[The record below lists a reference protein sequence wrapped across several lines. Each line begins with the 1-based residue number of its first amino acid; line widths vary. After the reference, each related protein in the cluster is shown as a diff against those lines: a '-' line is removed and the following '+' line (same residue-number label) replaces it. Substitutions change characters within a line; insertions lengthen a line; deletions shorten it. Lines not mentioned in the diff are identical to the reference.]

1 MAIKKA
7 AVIGAGV
14 MGAGIAAQLANA
26 GIEVELLDIVPKSA
40 QQPGADRD
48 IIAKGAIEKM
58 LKTNPAPLMHKRNAK
73 KIRAG
78 NTEDNMDRLK
88 DCDLII
94 EAVLEDPVIKSNL
107 FKKIDANRKEGST
120 VASNTS
126 TIPLATLVD
135 GQSEQFKK
143 DFVITHFFNPPRY
156 MPLLE
161 LVTSQHNA
169 PEKVAE
175 ISRFMDEKMGKGV
188 VVCKDTPGFIANRIG
203 TFWIQCAINEAMD
216 RKLKVEE
223 ADAIVGRP
231 MGIPKTGIFGLV
243 DLVGLDLMPH
253 ISKSLT
259 EKLPA
264 DDGYVK
270 IARTSDV
277 IDNMIK
283 TGYTGRKGKGG
294 FYRLNDKREKMA
306 VDLHTGAER
315 PAEKVKMKAADNA
328 RKGGLKGLV
337 ETKDKGGD
345 YAWAVL
351 KQTLCYAAEHV
362 HDISG
367 NITDVDQAMKLGYNW
382 KQGPFEMLDKLGVDY
397 FINRLKAEG
406 EKVPAFIE
414 QAAGKTFYKTENGKL
429 HFMQKDGSY
438 AEVVRPDGVLLL
450 SDIKRAS
457 KPVLDNTK
465 NIPGIGKMGAAL
477 WDAGDGVLCLEFTSK
492 MNSLDFF
499 SLKTIN
505 DAIDIIEKGSK
516 KDKNG
521 QPFKALVIH
530 NEGEDF
536 SVGANIGVALYAAK
550 AKQYWIVDKM
560 VKMGQDTLKRMKYAK
575 FPIVSAPAGKALGG
589 GCEVL
594 LHSHHVQ
601 AHAETYP
608 GLVEVGVGLLP
619 AWGGS
624 TELMTRAQKNKKLPK
639 GPMPPVAM
647 VFETIST
654 AKVGLSAFEAKDL
667 MYLRDTDGVTMNK
680 SRLLADAKKKAL
692 EMVPDFKPEL
702 PQDLKLPGKSGAT
715 ALNMAVDGFYLKGQA
730 TPYDVV
736 VSSKVGDVLTGG
748 DKAGPGVNVSQDYL
762 RELERKK
769 FMELVHDPRTVA
781 RIESILKT
789 GKPLREKPIAGKRA
803 HDLRKEAEAQNPGL
817 FARFVKNPLRKV
829 FGKAAGKP
837 AANDN
842 PGITPDKKPQVNWP
856 NIGKRK

>member
-14 MGAGIAAQLANA
+14 MGAGIAAHLANA
-26 GIEVELLDIVPKSA
+26 GIEVELLDIVPK
-40 QQPGADRD
+40 GAEDRD
-48 IIAKGAIEKM
+48 VIAKGAIQKM
-58 LKTNPAPLMHKRNAK
+58 LKTNPAALMHKRNAK
-73 KIRAG
+73 KINPG
-78 NTEDNMDRLK
+78 NTEDNLDRLK

-94 EAVLEDPVIKSNL
+94 EAVLEDPTIKANL
-107 FKKIDANRKEGST
+107 FKKIDENRKPGSI

-126 TIPLATLVD
+126 TIPLQTLID

-161 LVTSQHNA
+161 LVTSGHNS
-169 PEKVAE
+169 PEMVADVTK
-175 ISRFMDEKMGKGV
+175 FMDEKMGKGV
-188 VVCKDTPGFIANRIG
+188 VVCNDTPGFIANRIG
-203 TFWIQCAINEAMD
+203 TFWIQASINEAID
-216 RKLKVEE
+216 RKLTVEE

-270 IARTSDV
+270 IARQSAV
-277 IDNMIK
+277 IDKMIAD
-283 TGYTGRKGKGG
+283 GYTGRKGKGG

-306 VDLHTGAER
+306 VDLDTGAER
-315 PAEKVKMKAADNA
+315 LSTKPKMKAADNA

-362 HDISG
+362 HTISG

-382 KQGPFEMLDKLGVDY
+382 KEGPFEMLDKLGVDY

-414 QAAGKTFYKTENGKL
+414 QAAGKKFYKTENGKL
-429 HFMQKDGSY
+429 QYLTKEGDY
-438 AEVVRPDGVLLL
+438 AEVKRPEGVLLL

-457 KPVLDNTK
+457 KPVVNNTK

-492 MNSLDFF
+492 MNSLDLYT
-499 SLKTIN
+499 LKTIHQ
-505 DAIDIIEKGSK
+505 ACDIIEKGSK
-516 KDKNG
+516 KGKDG

-530 NEGEDF
+530 NEGDDF
-536 SVGANIGVALYAAK
+536 SVGANIGVAMLAAK

-560 VKMGQDTLKRMKYAK
+560 VKGGQDALKRLKYAK
-575 FPIVSAPAGKALGG
+575 FPVVSAPSGKALGG

-601 AHAETYP
+601 AHAETYM

-624 TELMTRAQKNKKLPK
+624 TELMTRATQSKRLPK
-639 GPMPPVAM
+639 GPMPPVAT

-654 AKVGLSAFEAKDL
+654 AKVGLSAFEGKDL
-667 MYLRDTDGVTMNK
+667 LYLRETDGVTMNK

-692 EMVPDFKPEL
+692 EMTIDFKPEV
-702 PQDLKLPGKSGAT
+702 PHEMTLPGPAGAA
-715 ALNMAVDGFYLKGQA
+715 ALNMAVDGFFLKGQA
-730 TPYDVV
+730 TSYDVV
-736 VSSKVGDVLTGG
+736 VSDKVGRVLTGG
-748 DKAGPGVNVSQDYL
+748 DKAGPGVKVSQDYL
-762 RELERKK
+762 RALERKH

-781 RIESILKT
+781 RIETMLKT
-789 GKPLREKPIAGKRA
+789 GKPLREKPVAGLRA
-803 HDLRKEAEAQNPGL
+803 QQLRDDAEHKDGF
-817 FARFVKNPLRKV
+817 FARVVTKPLRRI
-829 FGKAAGKP
+829 FGKAADKP
-837 AANDN
+837 ANDN
-842 PGITPDKKPQVNWP
+842 AGLTPDKKAKMNWP
-856 NIGKRK
+856 TIKKPKQG

>member
-14 MGAGIAAQLANA
+14 MGAGIAAHLANA
-26 GIEVELLDIVPKSA
+26 GIEVELLDIVPK
-40 QQPGADRD
+40 GAEDRD
-48 IIAKGAIEKM
+48 VIAKGAVQKM

-73 KIRAG
+73 KITPG
-78 NTEDNMDRLK
+78 NTEDHLDRLK

-94 EAVLEDPVIKSNL
+94 EAVLEDPTIKSNL
-107 FKKIDANRKEGST
+107 FKKIDENRKAGSI

-126 TIPLATLVD
+126 TIPLQTLID

-161 LVTSQHNA
+161 LVTSAHNS
-169 PEKVAE
+169 PEMVADVTK
-175 ISRFMDEKMGKGV
+175 FMDEKMGKGV
-188 VVCKDTPGFIANRIG
+188 VVCNDTPGFIANRIG
-203 TFWIQCAINEAMD
+203 TFWIQASINEAID
-216 RKLKVEE
+216 RKLTVEE
-223 ADAIVGRP
+223 ADSIVGRP

-270 IARTSDV
+270 IARQSAV
-277 IDNMIK
+277 IDKMIAD
-283 TGYTGRKGKGG
+283 GYTGRKGKGG

-306 VDLHTGAER
+306 IDLDTGAER
-315 PAEKVKMKAADNA
+315 PATKPKMKAADNA
-328 RKGGLKGLV
+328 RKGGLKALV

-362 HDISG
+362 HTISG

-382 KQGPFEMLDKLGVDY
+382 KDGPFEMLDKLGVDY

-406 EKVPAFIE
+406 EQVPAFIE
-414 QAAGKTFYKTENGKL
+414 KAAGKKFYKTENGKL
-429 HFMQKDGSY
+429 QYLTKDGDY
-438 AEVVRPDGVLLL
+438 AEVKRPEGVLLL

-457 KPVLDNTK
+457 KPVVNNTK
-465 NIPGIGKMGAAL
+465 SIPGIGKMGAAL

-492 MNSLDFF
+492 MNSLDLYT
-499 SLKTIN
+499 LKTIN
-505 DAIDIIEKGSK
+505 QACDIIEKGSRK
-516 KDKNG
+516 GKDG

-530 NEGEDF
+530 NEGDDF
-536 SVGANIGVALYAAK
+536 SVGANIGVAMLAAK

-560 VKMGQDTLKRMKYAK
+560 VKGGQDALKRLKYAT
-575 FPIVSAPAGKALGG
+575 FPVVSAPSGKALGG
-589 GCEVL
+589 GCEIL

-601 AHAETYP
+601 AHAETYM

-624 TELMTRAQKNKKLPK
+624 TELMTRATQSKRLPK
-639 GPMPPVAM
+639 GPMPPVAT

-654 AKVGLSAFEAKDL
+654 AKVGLSAFEGKDL
-667 MYLRDTDGVTMNK
+667 LYLRESDGVTMNK

-692 EMVPDFKPEL
+692 ELAVDFKPEV
-702 PQDLKLPGKSGAT
+702 PHEMTLPGPAGAA
-715 ALNMAVDGFYLKGQA
+715 ALNMAVDGFFLKGQA

-736 VSSKVGDVLTGG
+736 VSDKVGRVLTGG
-748 DKAGPGVNVSQDYL
+748 DKAGPGVKVSQDYL
-762 RELERKK
+762 RALERKH

-781 RIESILKT
+781 RIETMLKT
-789 GKPLREKPIAGKRA
+789 GKPLREKPVSGIRA
-803 HDLRKEAEAQNPGL
+803 QQLREEAEHKDGF
-817 FARFVKNPLRKV
+817 FARVVTNPLRRV

-837 AANDN
+837 ANDN
-842 PGITPDKKPQVNWP
+842 AGLTSDKKAKMNWP
-856 NIGKRK
+856 VIKKPKQG

>member
-26 GIEVELLDIVPKSA
+26 GIEVELLDIVPK
-40 QQPGADRD
+40 GASDRD
-48 IIAKGAIEKM
+48 VISKGAVEKM

-78 NTEDNMDRLK
+78 NTEDNLDRLK

-94 EAVLEDPVIKSNL
+94 EAVLEDPTIKSNL
-107 FKKIDANRKEGST
+107 FKKIDENRKAGSV

-126 TIPLATLVD
+126 TIPLQTLIE
-135 GQSEQFKK
+135 GQSDAFKK

-161 LVTSQHNA
+161 LVTSEHNA
-169 PEKVAE
+169 PEMVKDITA
-175 ISRFMDEKMGKGV
+175 FMDEKMGKGV
-188 VVCKDTPGFIANRIG
+188 VVCNDTPGFIANRIG
-203 TFWIQCAINEAMD
+203 TFWIQASINEAID
-216 RKLKVEE
+216 RKLTIEE

-270 IARTSDV
+270 IARQSPV
-277 IDNMIK
+277 IDQMIK
-283 TGYTGRKGKGG
+283 DGYTGRKGKGG
-294 FYRLNDKREKMA
+294 FYRLNDKREKLA
-306 VDLHTGAER
+306 VDLDTGKER
-315 PAEKVKMKAADNA
+315 PSVKVKMKAAENA

-362 HDISG
+362 HTISG
-367 NITDVDQAMKLGYNW
+367 DITDVDQAMKLGYNW
-382 KQGPFEMLDKLGVDY
+382 KEGPFEMLDKMGVDY
-397 FINRLKAEG
+397 FIKRLKADG

-414 QAAGKTFYKTENGKL
+414 QAAGKKFYKTENGKL
-429 HFMQKDGSY
+429 QFLTKTGDY
-438 AEVVRPDGVLLL
+438 ADVKRPEGVLLL

-457 KPVLDNTK
+457 KPIVNNTK
-465 NIPGIGKMGAAL
+465 NIPGLGKMGAAL

-492 MNSLDFF
+492 MNSLDLYT
-499 SLKTIN
+499 LKTIH
-505 DAIDIIEKGSK
+505 DACDIIEKGSK
-516 KDKNG
+516 KGKDG

-530 NEGEDF
+530 NEGDDF
-536 SVGANIGVALYAAK
+536 SVGANIGVAMLAAK

-560 VKMGQDTLKRMKYAK
+560 VKGGQDAYKRLKYAK
-575 FPIVSAPAGKALGG
+575 FPVVSAPSGKALGG
-589 GCEVL
+589 GCEIL

-601 AHAETYP
+601 AHSETYM

-624 TELMTRAQKNKKLPK
+624 TELMTRATQNKRMPK
-639 GPMPPVAM
+639 GPMPPVAA

-654 AKVGLSAFEAKDL
+654 AKVGLSAFEGKDL
-667 MYLRDTDGVTMNK
+667 MYLRETDGVTMNK

-692 EMVPDFKPEL
+692 EMVPDFKPEV
-702 PQDLKLPGKSGAT
+702 PYEMTLPGPAGAA

-736 VSSKVGDVLTGG
+736 VSGKVGEVLTGG
-748 DKAGPGVNVSQDYL
+748 DKAGPGVKVSQDYL
-762 RELERKK
+762 RELERKH

-781 RIESILKT
+781 RIETMLKT
-789 GKPLREKPIAGKRA
+789 GKPLREKPVAGVRA
-803 HDLRKEAEAQNPGL
+803 QQLREEADKPGF
-817 FARFVKNPLRKV
+817 FARVVTNPLRRV
-829 FGKAAGKP
+829 FGKAAKP
-837 AANDN
+837 PANDN
-842 PGITPDKKPQVNWP
+842 KGLTADKKAQVNWP
-856 NIGKRK
+856 HIKQPKK

>member
-14 MGAGIAAQLANA
+14 MGAGIAAHLANA
-26 GIEVELLDIVPKSA
+26 GIEVELLDIVPK
-40 QQPGADRD
+40 GAEDRD
-48 IIAKGAIEKM
+48 VIAKGAIQKM

-73 KIRAG
+73 KINPG
-78 NTEDNMDRLK
+78 NTEDNLDRLK

-94 EAVLEDPVIKSNL
+94 EAVLEDPTIKANL
-107 FKKIDANRKEGST
+107 FKKIDENRKPGSI

-126 TIPLATLVD
+126 TIPLQTLID

-161 LVTSQHNA
+161 LVTSAHNS
-169 PEKVAE
+169 PEMVADVTK
-175 ISRFMDEKMGKGV
+175 FMDEKMGKGV
-188 VVCKDTPGFIANRIG
+188 VVCNDTPGFIANRIG
-203 TFWIQCAINEAMD
+203 TFWIQASINEAID
-216 RKLKVEE
+216 RKLTVEE

-270 IARTSDV
+270 IARQSAV
-277 IDNMIK
+277 IDKMIAD
-283 TGYTGRKGKGG
+283 GYTGRKGKGG

-306 VDLHTGAER
+306 VDLDTGAER
-315 PAEKVKMKAADNA
+315 PATKPKMKAADNA

-362 HDISG
+362 HTISG

-382 KQGPFEMLDKLGVDY
+382 KDGPFEMLDKMGVDY

-414 QAAGKTFYKTENGKL
+414 QAAGKKFYKTENGKL
-429 HFMQKDGSY
+429 QYLTKDGDY
-438 AEVVRPDGVLLL
+438 AEVKRPEGVLLL

-457 KPVLDNTK
+457 KPVVNNTK

-492 MNSLDFF
+492 MNSLDLYT
-499 SLKTIN
+499 LKTIHQ
-505 DAIDIIEKGSK
+505 ACDIIEKGSK
-516 KDKNG
+516 KGKDG

-530 NEGEDF
+530 NEGDDF
-536 SVGANIGVALYAAK
+536 SVGANIGVAMLAAK

-560 VKMGQDTLKRMKYAK
+560 VKGGQDALKRLKYAK
-575 FPIVSAPAGKALGG
+575 FPVVSAPSGKALGG

-601 AHAETYP
+601 AHAETYM

-624 TELMTRAQKNKKLPK
+624 TELMTRATQSKRLPK
-639 GPMPPVAM
+639 GPMPPVAT

-654 AKVGLSAFEAKDL
+654 AKVGLSAFEGKDL
-667 MYLRDTDGVTMNK
+667 LYLRETDGVTMNK

-692 EMVPDFKPEL
+692 EMTVDFKPEV
-702 PQDLKLPGKSGAT
+702 PHEMTLPGPAGAA
-715 ALNMAVDGFYLKGQA
+715 ALNMAVDGFFLKGQA
-730 TPYDVV
+730 TSYDVV
-736 VSSKVGDVLTGG
+736 VSDKVGRVLTGG
-748 DKAGPGVNVSQDYL
+748 DKAGPGVKVSQDYL
-762 RELERKK
+762 RALERKH

-781 RIESILKT
+781 RIETMLKT
-789 GKPLREKPIAGKRA
+789 GKPLREKPVAGLRA
-803 HDLRKEAEAQNPGL
+803 QQLRDDAEHKDGF
-817 FARFVKNPLRKV
+817 FARVVTKPLRRI
-829 FGKAAGKP
+829 FGKAADKP
-837 AANDN
+837 ANDN
-842 PGITPDKKPQVNWP
+842 AGLTPDKKAKMNWP
-856 NIGKRK
+856 TIKKPKQG

>member
-14 MGAGIAAQLANA
+14 MGAGIAAHLANA
-26 GIEVELLDIVPKSA
+26 GIEVELLDIVPK
-40 QQPGADRD
+40 GAEDRD
-48 IIAKGAIEKM
+48 VIAKGAVGKM

-73 KIRAG
+73 KIRPG
-78 NTEDNMDRLK
+78 NTEDNLDRLK

-94 EAVLEDPVIKSNL
+94 EAVLEDPTIKSNL
-107 FKKIDANRKEGST
+107 FKKIDDNRKAGSV

-126 TIPLATLVD
+126 TIPLQTLID
-135 GQSEQFKK
+135 GQSDSFKK

-161 LVTSQHNA
+161 LVTSEHNS
-169 PEKVAE
+169 PEMVAGVTQ
-175 ISRFMDEKMGKGV
+175 FMDEKLGKGV
-188 VVCKDTPGFIANRIG
+188 VVCNDTPGFIANRIG
-203 TFWIQCAINEAMD
+203 TFWIQASINEAID
-216 RKLKVEE
+216 RKLTVEE

-270 IARTSDV
+270 IARQSPV
-277 IDNMIK
+277 IDKMIAD
-283 TGYTGRKGKGG
+283 GYTGRKGKGG

-306 VDLHTGAER
+306 VDLETGAER
-315 PAEKVKMKAADNA
+315 LSKKPKMKAADNA
-328 RKGGLKGLV
+328 RKGGLRGLV

-362 HDISG
+362 HTISG

-382 KQGPFEMLDKLGVDY
+382 KDGPFEMLDKMGVDY
-397 FINRLKAEG
+397 FIKRLKADG
-406 EKVPAFIE
+406 EQVPAFLE
-414 QAAGKTFYKTENGKL
+414 KAAGKKFYKTENGKL
-429 HFMQKDGSY
+429 QYLTKDGDY
-438 AEVVRPDGVLLL
+438 AEVKRPEGVLLL

-465 NIPGIGKMGAAL
+465 SIPGIGKMGAAL

-492 MNSLDFF
+492 MNSLDLYT
-499 SLKTIN
+499 LKTIN
-505 DAIDIIEKGSK
+505 QACDIIEKGSK

-530 NEGEDF
+530 NEGDDF
-536 SVGANIGVALYAAK
+536 SVGANIGVAMLAAK

-560 VKMGQDTLKRMKYAK
+560 VKGGQDALKRLKYAT
-575 FPIVSAPAGKALGG
+575 FPVVSAPSGKALGG

-601 AHAETYP
+601 AHAETYM

-624 TELMTRAQKNKKLPK
+624 TELMTRATQSKRLPK
-639 GPMPPVAM
+639 GPMPPVAT

-654 AKVGLSAFEAKDL
+654 AKVGLSAFEGKDL
-667 MYLRDTDGVTMNK
+667 MYLRETDGVTMNK

-692 EMVPDFKPEL
+692 ELTVDFKPEV
-702 PQDLKLPGKSGAT
+702 PHDMTLPGPAGSA

-736 VSSKVGDVLTGG
+736 VSGKVGSVLTGG
-748 DKAGPGVNVSQDYL
+748 DKAGPGVKVSQDYL
-762 RELERKK
+762 RELERKH
-769 FMELVHDPRTVA
+769 FMELVRDPRTVA
-781 RIESILKT
+781 RIETMLKT
-789 GKPLREKPIAGKRA
+789 GKPLREKPIAGVRA
-803 HDLRKEAEAQNPGL
+803 QQLREEAEQKSGF
-817 FARFVKNPLRKV
+817 FARVVTNPLRRV
-829 FGKAAGKP
+829 FGKAADKP
-837 AANDN
+837 ANDN
-842 PGITPDKKPQVNWP
+842 KGLTRDKKAQMNWP
-856 NIGKRK
+856 NIKKPKQG

>member
-14 MGAGIAAQLANA
+14 MGAGIAAHLANA
-26 GIEVELLDIVPKSA
+26 GIEVELLDIVPK
-40 QQPGADRD
+40 GAEDRD
-48 IIAKGAIEKM
+48 VIAKGAVQKM

-73 KIRAG
+73 KINPG
-78 NTEDNMDRLK
+78 NTEDNLDRLK

-94 EAVLEDPVIKSNL
+94 EAVLEDPTIKANL
-107 FKKIDANRKEGST
+107 FKKIDENRKPGSI

-126 TIPLATLVD
+126 TIPLQTLIS

-161 LVTSQHNA
+161 LVTSQHNS
-169 PEKVAE
+169 PEMVADVTK
-175 ISRFMDEKMGKGV
+175 FMDEKMGKGV
-188 VVCKDTPGFIANRIG
+188 VVCNDTPGFIANRIG
-203 TFWIQCAINEAMD
+203 TFWIQASINEAID
-216 RKLKVEE
+216 RKLTVEE

-270 IARTSDV
+270 IARQSAV
-277 IDNMIK
+277 IDKMIAD
-283 TGYTGRKGKGG
+283 GYTGRKGKGG

-306 VDLHTGAER
+306 VDLDTGAER
-315 PAEKVKMKAADNA
+315 LATKPKMKAADNA

-362 HDISG
+362 HTISG

-382 KQGPFEMLDKLGVDY
+382 KDGPFEMLDKMGVDY

-406 EKVPAFIE
+406 EKVPEFIE
-414 QAAGKTFYKTENGKL
+414 KAAGKKFYKTENGKL
-429 HFMQKDGSY
+429 QYLTKDGDY
-438 AEVVRPDGVLLL
+438 AEVKRPEGVLLL
-450 SDIKRAS
+450 SDIKRAA
-457 KPVLDNTK
+457 KPVVNNTK

-492 MNSLDFF
+492 MNSLDLYT
-499 SLKTIN
+499 LKTIHQ
-505 DAIDIIEKGSK
+505 ACDIIEKGTK
-516 KDKNG
+516 KGKDG

-530 NEGEDF
+530 NEGDDF
-536 SVGANIGVALYAAK
+536 SVGANIGVAMLAAK

-560 VKMGQDTLKRMKYAK
+560 VKGGQDALKRLKYAK
-575 FPIVSAPAGKALGG
+575 FPVVSAPSGKALGG
-589 GCEVL
+589 GCEIL

-601 AHAETYP
+601 AHAETYM

-624 TELMTRAQKNKKLPK
+624 TELMTRATQSKRLPK
-639 GPMPPVAM
+639 GPMPPVAT

-654 AKVGLSAFEAKDL
+654 AKVGLSAFEGKDL
-667 MYLRDTDGVTMNK
+667 MYLRETDGVTMNK

-692 EMVPDFKPEL
+692 ELTVDFKPEV
-702 PQDLKLPGKSGAT
+702 PHEMTLPGPAGAA
-715 ALNMAVDGFYLKGQA
+715 ALNMAVDGFFLKGQA
-730 TPYDVV
+730 TSYDVV
-736 VSSKVGDVLTGG
+736 VSDKVGRVLTGG
-748 DKAGPGVNVSQDYL
+748 DKAGPGVKVSQDYL
-762 RELERKK
+762 RALERKH

-781 RIESILKT
+781 RIETMLKT
-789 GKPLREKPIAGKRA
+789 GKPLREKPVSGLRA
-803 HDLRKEAEAQNPGL
+803 QQLRDDAEHKDGF
-817 FARFVKNPLRKV
+817 FARVVTNPLRRV
-829 FGKAAGKP
+829 FGKAAHKP
-837 AANDN
+837 ANDN
-842 PGITPDKKPQVNWP
+842 AGLVPDKKAKMNWP
-856 NIGKRK
+856 NIKKPK

>member
-14 MGAGIAAQLANA
+14 MGAGIAAHLANA
-26 GIEVELLDIVPKSA
+26 GIEVELLDIVPK
-40 QQPGADRD
+40 GAEDRD
-48 IIAKGAIEKM
+48 VIAKGAVQKM

-73 KIRAG
+73 KINPG
-78 NTEDNMDRLK
+78 NTEDNLDRLK

-94 EAVLEDPVIKSNL
+94 EAVLEDPTIKSNL
-107 FKKIDANRKEGST
+107 FKKIDENRKAGSI

-126 TIPLATLVD
+126 TIPLQTLID
-135 GQSEQFKK
+135 GQSDQFKK

-161 LVTSQHNA
+161 LVTSEHNS
-169 PEKVAE
+169 PEMVADVTK
-175 ISRFMDEKMGKGV
+175 FMDEKMGKGV
-188 VVCKDTPGFIANRIG
+188 VVCNDTPGFIANRIG
-203 TFWIQCAINEAMD
+203 TFWIQASINEAID
-216 RKLKVEE
+216 RKLTIEE

-270 IARTSDV
+270 IARQSAV
-277 IDNMIK
+277 IDKMIAD
-283 TGYTGRKGKGG
+283 GYTGRKGKGG

-306 VDLHTGAER
+306 VDLDTGAER
-315 PAEKVKMKAADNA
+315 PSKKPKMKAADNA
-328 RKGGLKGLV
+328 RKGGLKALV

-362 HDISG
+362 HTISG
-367 NITDVDQAMKLGYNW
+367 DITDVDQAMKLGYNW
-382 KQGPFEMLDKLGVDY
+382 KDGPFEMLDKMGVDY

-414 QAAGKTFYKTENGKL
+414 KAAGKKFYKTENGKL
-429 HFMQKDGSY
+429 QYLTKDGDY
-438 AEVVRPDGVLLL
+438 AEVKRPEGVLLL

-465 NIPGIGKMGAAL
+465 SIPGIGKMGAAL

-492 MNSLDFF
+492 MNSLDLFT
-499 SLKTIN
+499 LKTIN
-505 DAIDIIEKGSK
+505 QACDIIEKGSK
-516 KDKNG
+516 KGKDGK
-521 QPFKALVIH
+521 PFKALVIH
-530 NEGEDF
+530 NEGDDF
-536 SVGANIGVALYAAK
+536 SVGANIGVAMLAAK

-560 VKMGQDTLKRMKYAK
+560 VKGGQDALKRLKYAK
-575 FPIVSAPAGKALGG
+575 FPVVSAPSGKALGG
-589 GCEVL
+589 GCEIL

-601 AHAETYP
+601 AHAETYM

-624 TELMTRAQKNKKLPK
+624 TELMTRATQSKRLPK
-639 GPMPPVAM
+639 GPMPPVAT

-654 AKVGLSAFEAKDL
+654 AKVGLSAFEGKDL
-667 MYLRDTDGVTMNK
+667 MYLRESDGVTMNK

-692 EMVPDFKPEL
+692 ELTVDFKPEV
-702 PQDLKLPGKSGAT
+702 PHEMTLPGPAGAA
-715 ALNMAVDGFYLKGQA
+715 ALNMAVDGFFLKGQA
-730 TPYDVV
+730 TSYDVV
-736 VSSKVGDVLTGG
+736 VSDKVGRVLTGG
-748 DKAGPGVNVSQDYL
+748 DKAGPGVKVSQDYL
-762 RELERKK
+762 RELERKH

-781 RIESILKT
+781 RIETMLKT
-789 GKPLREKPIAGKRA
+789 GKPLREKPVSGVRA
-803 HDLRKEAEAQNPGL
+803 QDLRNSAERKDGF
-817 FARFVKNPLRKV
+817 FARVVTKPLRRI
-829 FGKAAGKP
+829 FGKAADKS
-837 AANDN
+837 ANDN
-842 PGITPDKKPQVNWP
+842 AGLTPDKKAKMNWP
-856 NIGKRK
+856 NIKKPKQG

>member
-14 MGAGIAAQLANA
+14 MGAGIAAHLANA

-40 QQPGADRD
+40 QTPGADRD
-48 IIAKGAIEKM
+48 VIAKGAIEKM

-94 EAVLEDPVIKSNL
+94 EAVLEDPVIKANL

-126 TIPLATLVD
+126 TIPLKTLID
-135 GQSEQFKK
+135 GQSDAFKK

-161 LVTSQHNA
+161 LVTSEHNA

-175 ISRFMDEKMGKGV
+175 VSRFMDEKLGKGV

-203 TFWIQCAINEAMD
+203 TFWIQCSINEAID

-270 IARTSDV
+270 INRTSPV
-277 IDNMIK
+277 IDKMIAD
-283 TGYTGRKGKGG
+283 GYTGRKGKGG

-306 VDLHTGAER
+306 VDLDTGAER
-315 PAEKVKMKAADNA
+315 PAEKVKMKAAENA
-328 RKGGLKGLV
+328 QKKGLRGLV

-351 KQTLCYAAEHV
+351 KQTLSYAAEHV

-382 KQGPFEMLDKLGVDY
+382 KQGPFEMLDKMGVDY
-397 FINRLKAEG
+397 FIKRMEAEG
-406 EKVPAFIE
+406 EKVPAFIK
-414 QAAGKTFYKTENGKL
+414 QAQGKKFYKTENGKL
-429 HFMQKDGSY
+429 QFMQKDGSY
-438 AEVVRPDGVLLL
+438 ADVVRPEGVLLL

-465 NIPGIGKMGAAL
+465 TIPGIGKIGAAL

-492 MNSLDFF
+492 MNSLDFM

-505 DAIDIIEKGSK
+505 DAIDIIEKGK
-516 KDKNG
+516 HGGK
-521 QPFKALVIH
+521 FRALVIH

-536 SVGANIGVALYAAK
+536 SVGANIGVALLAAK

-575 FPIVSAPAGKALGG
+575 FPIVSAPSGKALGG

-624 TELMTRAQKNKKLPK
+624 TELMTRAQQNKRLPK

-667 MYLRDTDGVTMNK
+667 MILRDTDGVTMNK

-692 EMVPDFKPEL
+692 EMVPDFKPE
-702 PQDLKLPGKSGAT
+702 QAVELKLPGKSGAT

-748 DKAGPGVNVSQDYL
+748 DKAGPGVTVSQDYL

-769 FMELVHDPRTVA
+769 FMELVHDPRTIA

-803 HDLRKEAEAQNPGL
+803 NDLRKEADAQSPGI
-817 FARFVKNPLRKV
+817 FTRMVKNPLRRI

-837 AANDN
+837 PANDN
-842 PGITPDKKPQVNWP
+842 AGLTPDKKAQVNWP
-856 NIGKRK
+856 KIGKPKQG

>member
-14 MGAGIAAQLANA
+14 MGAGIAAHLANA

-40 QQPGADRD
+40 QAPGADRD
-48 IIAKGAIEKM
+48 VIAKGAIEKM

-78 NTEDNMDRLK
+78 NIEDNMDRLK

-94 EAVLEDPVIKSNL
+94 EAVLEDPVIKANL

-126 TIPLATLVD
+126 TIPLKTLID
-135 GQSEQFKK
+135 GQSDAFKK

-161 LVTSQHNA
+161 LVTSEHNA

-175 ISRFMDEKMGKGV
+175 VSRFMDEKLGKGV

-203 TFWIQCAINEAMD
+203 TFWIQCSINEAID
-216 RKLKVEE
+216 RKLKIEE

-270 IARTSDV
+270 INRSSPV
-277 IDNMIK
+277 IDKMIAD
-283 TGYTGRKGKGG
+283 GYTGRKGKGG

-306 VDLHTGAER
+306 IDLDTGAER
-315 PAEKVKMKAADNA
+315 PAEKVKMKAAENA
-328 RKGGLKGLV
+328 QKKGLRGLV

-362 HDISG
+362 HGISG

-382 KQGPFEMLDKLGVDY
+382 KHGPFEMLDKMGVDY
-397 FINRLKAEG
+397 FIKRMKAEG

-414 QAAGKTFYKTENGKL
+414 QAAGKKFYKTENGKL
-429 HFMQKDGSY
+429 HFMQQDGSY
-438 AEVVRPDGVLLL
+438 AEVKRPEGVLLL

-465 NIPGIGKMGAAL
+465 TIPGIGKIGAAL

-492 MNSLDFF
+492 MNSLDFM

-505 DAIDIIEKGSK
+505 DACDIIEKGK
-516 KDKNG
+516 FGGKY
-521 QPFKALVIH
+521 KALVIH

-536 SVGANIGVALYAAK
+536 SVGANIGVALLAAK

-575 FPIVSAPAGKALGG
+575 FPVVSAPSGKALGG

-624 TELMTRAQKNKKLPK
+624 TELMTRAQQNKRLPK
-639 GPMPPVAM
+639 GPMPPVAT

-667 MYLRDTDGVTMNK
+667 MILRETDGVTMNK
-680 SRLLADAKKKAL
+680 SRLLSDAKKKAL
-692 EMVPDFKPEL
+692 EMVPNFKPEPPL
-702 PQDLKLPGKSGAT
+702 DLKLPGKSGAT

-748 DKAGPGVNVSQDYL
+748 DKAGPGVTVSQDYL

-769 FMELVHDPRTVA
+769 FMELVHDPRTIA

-803 HDLRKEAEAQNPGL
+803 NDLRKEADAQSPGL
-817 FARFVKNPLRKV
+817 FARMVKNPLRRI

-842 PGITPDKKPQVNWP
+842 AGLTPDKKAQVNWP
-856 NIGKRK
+856 NIGKPKQG